1 MMELIKAIIL
11 GLIQGIAEFLP
22 ISSSGHLA
30 IFKNVLGFDT
40 DTGLL
45 FDVLL
50 HLGTLAAVFVVF
62 YKDIFELIKEGFAI
76 IGQFFKSL
84 FGCLCKKAKWQPVI
98 TTPYRR
104 FVMLV
109 IVSTI
114 PTGIMGILRSDWI
127 NAASATLIVPG
138 ILLLVNGVQLLISD
152 RLPDGTLTEA
162 DASYTRAGIVGIA
175 QGVATFPGISRS
187 GSTVATGLL
196 MGLDRGYAVTFS
208 FIMGVP
214 AVLGAN
220 ILEIGDAL
228 SEPFP
233 LSTGVVIVG
242 ILSAVIFGLLAIKMV
257 QWLIHTDKYKYF
269 GYYTLALGA
278 VVTIV
283 GIIEWSSGHMIQQFL
298 LR

>member
-1 MMELIKAIIL
+1 MTIWDALF
-11 GLIQGIAEFLP
+11 QGIVQGLTEFLP
-22 ISSSGHLA
+22 VSSSGHLSLVQY
-30 IFKNVLGFDT
+30 F
-40 DTGLL
+40 TGNSGETGAM
-45 FDVLL
+45 FSILL
-50 HLGTLAAVFVVF
+50 HLGTLIAVFIAF
-62 YKDIFELIKEGFAI
+62 RKIIFDLILEAFAMLGDIFRGKFSFRKMNPKQRMIWLFVLSEVPLLFFILVKDYVSMVSSDNSILVEGLCFI
-76 IGQFFKSL
+76 VT
-84 FGCLCKKAKWQPVI
+84 GCLLLLADKLGSGKIDMETMRPKDALAMGVAQ
-98 TTPYRR
+98 
-104 FVMLV
+104 
-109 IVSTI
+109 
-114 PTGIMGILRSDWI
+114 GI
-127 NAASATLIVPG
+127 ATLPG
-138 ILLLVNGVQLLISD
+138 V
-152 RLPDGTLTEA
+152 
-162 DASYTRAGIVGIA
+162 
-175 QGVATFPGISRS
+175 SRS

-233 LSTGVVIVG
+233 LSAGVVIVG

>member
-1 MMELIKAIIL
+1 MTIWDALF
-11 GLIQGIAEFLP
+11 QGIVQGLTEFLP
-22 ISSSGHLA
+22 VSSSGHLSLVQY
-30 IFKNVLGFDT
+30 F
-40 DTGLL
+40 TGNSGETGAM
-45 FDVLL
+45 FSILL
-50 HLGTLAAVFVVF
+50 HLGTLIAVFIAF
-62 YKDIFELIKEGFAI
+62 RKIIFDLILEAFAMLGDIFRGKFSFRKMNPKQRMIWLFVLSEFPLLFFILVKDYVSMVSSDNSILVEGLCFI
-76 IGQFFKSL
+76 VT
-84 FGCLCKKAKWQPVI
+84 GCLLLLADKLGSGKIDMETMRAKDALAMGVAQ
-98 TTPYRR
+98 
-104 FVMLV
+104 
-109 IVSTI
+109 
-114 PTGIMGILRSDWI
+114 GI
-127 NAASATLIVPG
+127 ATL
-138 ILLLVNGVQLLISD
+138 
-152 RLPDGTLTEA
+152 
-162 DASYTRAGIVGIA
+162 
-175 QGVATFPGISRS
+175 PGISRS

-228 SEPFP
+228 SESFP

>member
-1 MMELIKAIIL
+1 MDSVAVFSDDDSLLAE
-11 GLIQGIAEFLP
+11 GICFMVTGFL
-22 ISSSGHLA
+22 L
-30 IFKNVLGFDT
+30 VLGT
-40 DTGLL
+40 
-45 FDVLL
+45 
-50 HLGTLAAVFVVF
+50 TLNSN
-62 YKDIFELIKEGFAI
+62 YKTKKNITPVTALII
-76 IGQFFKSL
+76 
-84 FGCLCKKAKWQPVI
+84 
-98 TTPYRR
+98 
-104 FVMLV
+104 
-109 IVSTI
+109 
-114 PTGIMGILRSDWI
+114 
-127 NAASATLIVPG
+127 
-138 ILLLVNGVQLLISD
+138 
-152 RLPDGTLTEA
+152 
-162 DASYTRAGIVGIA
+162 GIA
-175 QGVATFPGISRS
+175 QLFAACFPGISRS

-283 GIIEWSSGHMIQQFL
+283 GIIEWRSGHMIQQFL